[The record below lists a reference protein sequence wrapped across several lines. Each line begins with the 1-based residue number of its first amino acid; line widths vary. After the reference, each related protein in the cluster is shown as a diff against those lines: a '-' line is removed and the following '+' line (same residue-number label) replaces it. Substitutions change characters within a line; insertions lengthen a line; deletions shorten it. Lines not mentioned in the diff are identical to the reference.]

1 MPENSIHLFLNQR
14 GITPNN
20 ITLNMLKLFR
30 AEQFAENK
38 CNSVCA
44 TVSEDNVIK
53 YGFDFDT

>member
-1 MPENSIHLFLNQR
+1 
-14 GITPNN
+14 
-20 ITLNMLKLFR
+20 MLKLFR

-53 YGFDFDT
+53 YGFDFDTWALM